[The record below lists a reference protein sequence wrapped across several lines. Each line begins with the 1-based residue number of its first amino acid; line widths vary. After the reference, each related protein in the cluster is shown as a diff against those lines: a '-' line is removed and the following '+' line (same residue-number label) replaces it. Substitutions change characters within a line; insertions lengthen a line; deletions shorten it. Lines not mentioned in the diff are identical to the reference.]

1 MNLQTNISPDL
12 WAAVSNP
19 YESENYKH
27 AILEAIHQLSSEIR
41 ARAGVD
47 GDGATLVSQAL
58 GGETPRLRVNS
69 LQSESERSVQ
79 KGMEQLL
86 RGVYLAI
93 RNPRSHEQS
102 PDQKQDADAIIHFI
116 DYLLRIINSSKESF
130 TIESF
135 LETVSDSEFVDT
147 ERYAQV
153 LVTEVPAN
161 RRGDV
166 LIALY
171 ESRIDIDVRKLGHLI
186 RQLLTLLNEAQL
198 EQYLAIVSK
207 QLRITSDPL
216 LIRTSLQMLRP
227 DLWPRLHEA
236 ARLRIENK
244 LIQDIKGGEVQS
256 GSKTTGVLGTWAG
269 RYLKNF
275 DSRQE
280 TAQLLL
286 AKLDDTD
293 PNDRHYVAK
302 YFLHYFPEI
311 FITEVDI
318 KDAVRIIAT
327 KIREGDQNVREALL
341 IVITQYPSEWQSQ
354 LAETLKDLTATEN
367 PAIYLTDGTP
377 FLVSFVAIEE
387 DDIPF

>member
-1 MNLQTNISPDL
+1 
-12 WAAVSNP
+12 
-19 YESENYKH
+19 
-27 AILEAIHQLSSEIR
+27 
-41 ARAGVD
+41 
-47 GDGATLVSQAL
+47 
-58 GGETPRLRVNS
+58 
-69 LQSESERSVQ
+69 
-79 KGMEQLL
+79 
-86 RGVYLAI
+86 
-93 RNPRSHEQS
+93 
-102 PDQKQDADAIIHFI
+102 
-116 DYLLRIINSSKESF
+116 
-130 TIESF
+130 
-135 LETVSDSEFVDT
+135 
-147 ERYAQV
+147 
-153 LVTEVPAN
+153 
-161 RRGDV
+161 
-166 LIALY
+166 
-171 ESRIDIDVRKLGHLI
+171 
-186 RQLLTLLNEAQL
+186 
-198 EQYLAIVSK
+198 
-207 QLRITSDPL
+207 
-216 LIRTSLQMLRP
+216 MLRP